1 MLDSEYRK
9 VLIEKFKNDRFL
21 AHETLFAH
29 RHKEKSAACHG
40 EIVELF
46 NSDHPLVALMAFRGA
61 AKSTYVEEDVILSA
75 LFEEEEFIIIVGNS
89 WSNACE
95 RLASIKQELET
106 NDALIELF
114 GDQKSSPWA
123 ADEIVLANGIK
134 IQAMGARQ
142 SMRGVKHNNA
152 RPTRAVIDDLE
163 DEEDVATEESRRKTE
178 RWLTGTL
185 RPALHPKRGKI
196 RFIGTPLHPKAL
208 IQKKIEDPEWV
219 SRKYPVLYI
228 DDEGQ
233 ERSTWPERFD
243 IAWVLKLRAEYL
255 ASGNLIEFEQE
266 YMCRAEDVAGK
277 PFQASMIKVAAAPAN
292 YLPIDIAVD
301 PARTTKKATSA
312 RTGYAAGSWLGQ
324 RLIVHDAKGSFDKPD
339 EIINTI
345 FEWNDRFKP
354 VHIGVEVNSLD
365 EFILQPLRAK
375 MISSGITIPLVPLYA
390 PNNKDEF
397 IKGLQPFY
405 MSGNV
410 SHAKPLPDLESELLQ
425 FPTGRK
431 DVPNALAYL
440 MRMRAGRTV
449 YEDFTHDHIA
459 SELEVAP
466 GAAKWLVI
474 GTRPALTVGA
484 LIQNINGVLRIYQ
497 DWVISKPPME
507 ALPELLREAIMAS
520 EGGFKLAASQEE
532 LDKYSNNGLP
542 AAARHAQTHAITRV
556 GYASKSEGAL
566 KEWLTRR
573 NHGEAA
579 LLVSS
584 HARWVVNGIAG
595 GYARRLEKGGM
606 LADKPTDNQY
616 RVLLEAIESFVG
628 WVDNASKMTDDIIG
642 SPRYDVAT
650 DGRRYLSSR
659 PRGHR

>member
-9 VLIEKFKNDRFL
+9 LLIEKFKHDRFL

-29 RHKEKSAACHG
+29 RHKEASAECHG

-46 NSDHPLVALMAFRGA
+46 NSEHPLVALMAFRGA
-61 AKSTYVEEDVILSA
+61 AKSTYVEEDVILKA
-75 LFEEEEFIIIVGNS
+75 EFEEEEFILLIGNS
-89 WSNACE
+89 WSSACE

-106 NDALIELF
+106 NEALIELF

-123 ADEIVLANGIK
+123 ADEIVLANGVK

-152 RPTRAVIDDLE
+152 RPTYVVIDDLE
-163 DEEDVATEESRRKTE
+163 DEENVATEESRRKTE

-185 RPALHPKRGKI
+185 RPALNPKKGKI

-208 IQKKIEDPEWV
+208 IQKKVEDPEWV

-228 DDEGQ
+228 DEIGEEQ
-233 ERSTWPERFD
+233 STWPERFTKEW
-243 IAWVLKLRAEYL
+243 ILKLRNDYL
-255 ASGNLIEFEQE
+255 TSGNLIEFEQE

-301 PARTTKKATSA
+301 PARTTKIATSA
-312 RTGYAAGSWLGQ
+312 RTGYAAGSWMGS
-324 RLIVHDAKGSFDKPD
+324 RLIVHEAKGSFDKPD

-354 VHIGVEVNSLD
+354 VHMGVEVNSLD

-375 MISSGITIPLVPLYA
+375 MVQTGITIPLVPLYA

-410 SHAKPLPDLESELLQ
+410 THVKPLPDLESELLQ

-459 SELEVAP
+459 AELEVHP

-474 GTRPALTVGA
+474 STRPALTAAA
-484 LIQNINGVLRIYQ
+484 LLQNIGGVLRIYQ

-507 ALPELLREAIMAS
+507 ALPELLREAAMAS
-520 EGGFKLAASQEE
+520 EGAFKIASPQEQF
-532 LDKYSNNGLP
+532 DKYNNAGLP
-542 AAARHAQTHAITRV
+542 AAARRLQTHTITRV
-556 GYASKSEGAL
+556 GFASKSEGVL
-566 KEWLTRR
+566 KEHLTRR
-573 NHGEAA
+573 NQGEAA

-584 HARWVVNGIAG
+584 HAQWTINGIAG
-595 GYARRLEKGGM
+595 GYARRLEKGGV
-606 LADKPTDNQY
+606 LAEHPTDNQY

-628 WVDNASKMTDDIIG
+628 WVDNASKMVDDISG
-642 SPRYDVAT
+642 GPRYDVAA
-650 DGRRYLSSR
+650 DGRRFLSSR
-659 PRGHR
+659 PRGHK